1 MIRKS
6 VPIEWFPCDKCLKS
20 YLKKGTLLRHKRE
33 VHNGRELRC
42 SNTTCKRS
50 QIGKGFKRRYKLKQ
64 HKCQI
69 ASLSQS
75 PIASQDSNCR
85 QSGAHEAWLGFEQQ
99 QPTSSSA
106 EKEAEV
112 NDATSPK
119 LWSGCENELRRW
131 VETEQL
137 IDGRITV
144 LKLVPEDRGQLRE
157 LVHCYE
163 SKENCRRQIQRL
175 QIPI

>member
-1 MIRKS
+1 MGPDRPVWQRGGGQGQQQW
-6 VPIEWFPCDKCLKS
+6 VPF
-20 YLKKGTLLRHKRE
+20 THATM
-33 VHNGRELRC
+33 RC
-42 SNTTCKRS
+42 S
-50 QIGKGFKRRYKLKQ
+50 RR
-64 HKCQI
+64 
-69 ASLSQS
+69 
-75 PIASQDSNCR
+75 
-85 QSGAHEAWLGFEQQ
+85 
-99 QPTSSSA
+99 
-106 EKEAEV
+106 KEAEV